1 MKKVGI
7 KVLLI
12 LIILSMI
19 SCSSTPKNQIDPKV
33 IEEQN
38 KRDKSLEETVRI
50 ENEVFQLVGCTMI
63 KKIEVKNDDAKRIP
77 YDIRQKA
84 RDLGGNVLNDLAVK
98 ENFQSQ
104 GETIFDIGK
113 KEYMASADVYRC
125 HI

>member
-1 MKKVGI
+1 MKMLGHIVFI
-7 KVLLI
+7 SLI
-12 LIILSMI
+12 LV
-19 SCSSTPKNQIDPKV
+19 SCSSGKINQQKV
-33 IEEQN
+33 SEMEAQK
-38 KRDKSLEETVRI
+38 KRDQSLEETVRI

-63 KKIEVKNDDAKRIP
+63 KKVEVKNQDAKRIP
-77 YDIRQKA
+77 FDIRQKA

-104 GETIFDIGK
+104 GETIFEIGK